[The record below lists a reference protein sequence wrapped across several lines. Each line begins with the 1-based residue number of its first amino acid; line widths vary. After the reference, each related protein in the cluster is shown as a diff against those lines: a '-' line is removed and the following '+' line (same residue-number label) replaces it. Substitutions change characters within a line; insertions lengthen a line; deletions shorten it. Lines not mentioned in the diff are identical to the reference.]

1 MIGEMSGDAPQSMTF
16 AVSTE
21 PPAPTP
27 IWPAVA
33 MGVAVLLVAIALAW
47 RRRRAPM
54 SERPRRVT
62 RMVVAAAIGG
72 GGGALIR
79 MTASGAIFTEGR
91 GIGWDPF
98 GPSPA
103 ILLPLHLLLYC
114 LFAFA
119 LIGTTDL
126 LFDALR
132 PRPSLLWLII
142 GAPLFGA
149 FIIAV
154 LRVTGWVDP
163 FVVPPTRDQAAL
175 AVAAL
180 AAGLSRWAWLPA
192 AWRPIAHI
200 FE

>member
-1 MIGEMSGDAPQSMTF
+1 MSSGAPQSMTF
-16 AVSTE
+16 TVSTG

-33 MGVAVLLVAIALAW
+33 MGAAVLLAAIALAW
-47 RRRRAPM
+47 RRRRAAM
-54 SERPRRVT
+54 AGRPRRLT
-62 RMVVAAAIGG
+62 RMVVAAATGG

-79 MTASGAIFTEGR
+79 MTASGALFTEGR

-98 GPSPA
+98 GPSPG
-103 ILLPLHLLLYC
+103 ILPLHLLLYC

-119 LIGTTDL
+119 LVGTADL

-132 PRPSLLWLII
+132 PRRSLLWLVI
-142 GAPLFGA
+142 GAPVFGA

-154 LRVTGWVDP
+154 LRATGWVDP

-175 AVAAL
+175 TVAAL
-180 AAGLSRWAWLPA
+180 AAGLSWWAWLPA
-192 AWRPIAHI
+192 TWQPIAHV